1 MCGRGREI
9 LHVVVVYKYRGHFK
23 RGSFNWLPKYVH
35 VVVVVVLCVLA
46 FINIGGKL

>member
-9 LHVVVVYKYRGHFK
+9 LHVVVVVYKYRGHFK

-35 VVVVVVLCVLA
+35 VVVVLCVLA